1 MTLAKEVVFLF
12 LKKGMQANS
21 HLNFHLREF
30 LVGIGCT
37 TCHSSTA
44 GGKKNESLE
53 RFAPCH
59 GGLNCAFAVFEHKVM
74 GICVDLV

>member
-1 MTLAKEVVFLF
+1 ME
-12 LKKGMQANS
+12 
-21 HLNFHLREF
+21 
-30 LVGIGCT
+30 IGCT
-37 TCHSSTA
+37 TWHSSAA